1 LILWKNASIVYIN
14 FSAAYILMKVAWCF
28 SFFRILLMESTKPL
42 KSTKTMKVL
51 LERLSTS
58 LLNKSRGTT
67 KESRKGIIMD
77 YNPQIL
83 ALLGNRIDLLHF
95 IAG

>member
-1 LILWKNASIVYIN
+1 
-14 FSAAYILMKVAWCF
+14 
-28 SFFRILLMESTKPL
+28 
-42 KSTKTMKVL
+42 MKVL